1 MIGVLCHLQGMSC
14 VSRLATGFLAARATL
29 PARAWLL
36 WPTKYNVEQ
45 GIQKGFNMAPR
56 TDNQLRLG
64 GVYFGKSKD
73 PKALVAYHLQHGLAA
88 AYDPGVEDRVQME
101 EIRAAFK
108 ENDIVIAET
117 DAFSL
122 NILETDPALLEQNIA
137 QICYRLER
145 AEWVGSL
152 CCVGHGGTV
161 SSGVFGVLN
170 PENFSQKSFDTIVRV
185 VQRIVDAV
193 KPQHTKYCLETEWRQ
208 LPDSPGIYLELIK
221 AVDRPAFA
229 VHLDPINM
237 TSNPRRYYF
246 SGDFIRDCFAKLG
259 PYITSC
265 HAKDTQ
271 MVRNTQVRFDETF
284 AGNGGLDFKA
294 YISELVKIENDA
306 PLMHE
311 HSPER
316 QQNWALDFLY
326 EQAAQV
332 GVPIR
337 HAELRVRE

>member
-1 MIGVLCHLQGMSC
+1 
-14 VSRLATGFLAARATL
+14 
-29 PARAWLL
+29 
-36 WPTKYNVEQ
+36 
-45 GIQKGFNMAPR
+45 MALR
-56 TDNQLRLG
+56 TDNKLRLG

-73 PKALVAYHLQHGLAA
+73 PKSLVDYHLKHGLAA

-101 EIRAAFK
+101 EIKAAFK

-117 DAFSL
+117 GAFAI
-122 NILETDPALLEQNIA
+122 NILETDPALLEQNISR
-137 QICYRLER
+137 ICRRLER

-161 SSGVFGVLN
+161 SSGTFGVHT
-170 PENFSQKSFDTIVRV
+170 PENFGQRSRDTIVKV
-185 VQRIVDAV
+185 VQRIIDTV
-193 KPQHTKYCLETEWRQ
+193 KPEKTTFCMETESRY
-208 LPDSPGIYLELIK
+208 LPDSPEIYVELIK
-221 AVDRPAFA
+221 AVDRPGFA
-229 VHLDPINM
+229 AHLDPINI
-237 TSNPRRYYF
+237 TSNPRRFYF
-246 SGDFIRDCFAKLG
+246 SGDFIRDCFAKMG
-259 PYITSC
+259 PYIMSC

-271 MVRNTQVRFDETF
+271 MVRNAQVRFDETF

-311 HSPER
+311 HFPER

-326 EQAAQV
+326 EQAAEV

-337 HAELRVRE
+337 NAEFRVRK